1 MIVRELMGLLSKAAP
16 HATVMLLNDY
26 KERNAQPI
34 KSLEVCGL
42 EWTIE
47 TGLSNGSPYERYYA
61 GEPLPELRTNLEQ
74 VRRKRVAVLLLVA

>member
-1 MIVRELMGLLSKAAP
+1 MSAKERGQRRRNCDDCSRLMGLLSKAAP

-47 TGLSNGSPYERYYA
+47 LG
-61 GEPLPELRTNLEQ
+61 
-74 VRRKRVAVLLLVA
+74 